1 MKQQGWI
8 RLTLMVA
15 AYLALIGGVVQAA
28 PIDEAGAKL
37 SAFVQSAGAIMTGLI
52 PAVGGLAVAGL
63 AVKRALAKVMGEEES
78 MVRANNQIV
87 EVLKLTAIGTGS
99 ALVVAVAA
107 SVLV

>member
-1 MKQQGWI
+1 MKQERWL
-8 RLTLMVA
+8 RLSVVVGVV
-15 AYLALIGGVVQAA
+15 LALLAGVAKAA

-52 PAVGGLAVAGL
+52 PAVGALAVAGL